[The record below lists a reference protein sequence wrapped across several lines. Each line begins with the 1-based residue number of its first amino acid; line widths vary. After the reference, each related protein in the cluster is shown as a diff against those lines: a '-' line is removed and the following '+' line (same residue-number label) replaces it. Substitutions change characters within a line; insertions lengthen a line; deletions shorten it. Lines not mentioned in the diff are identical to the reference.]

1 MRKRI
6 ITLVLGTLL
15 AVCNVL
21 PAGAA
26 EDKPDETAAAGYNY
40 SEIYAGAFTD
50 VESRMLTGV
59 PNGSDSLSYSLFDM
73 NGDGIKE
80 LVFWQPLMKHDN
92 FLYIYTCVDNT
103 HYYMGVIEDSTI
115 NVNSIYGYQNGF
127 IAYGGI
133 KMGNTIQ
140 IGVAGRQWNGTEFE
154 FIQYYTDSFTDSSM
168 VPTMEQV
175 GEMGYYDPSLMYEK
189 APEFI
194 SVDDRSLLN

>member
-1 MRKRI
+1 M
-6 ITLVLGTLL
+6 VLGIIL

-26 EDKPDETAAAGYNY
+26 EEKPDDTAAPVYNY
-40 SEIYAGAFTD
+40 SEIYDGAFTD
-50 VESRMLTGV
+50 VVSRMITDI
-59 PNGSDSLSYSLFDM
+59 PNASDNLSYSLFDM

-80 LVFWQPLMKHDN
+80 LVFWQYVMKHDN
-92 FLYIYTCVDNT
+92 FLWVYTCTNNT
-103 HYYMGVIEDSTI
+103 YHYMGEIEDATI

-140 IGVAGRQWNGTEFE
+140 IGVAAQQWNGTEFE

-194 SVDDRSLLN
+194 SVNDRSLLN